1 LARPLRVR
9 IARGPVLAL
18 LVTVA
23 TVEIVWTIY
32 LGLRLPRH
40 YVANHWDLA
49 WVGLDVGEIAMMFL
63 TAWAAW
69 RRRAVFILFACVS
82 ATLFL
87 VDAWFD
93 VTTARRGDVWQSGV
107 LAAVW
112 EVPLAMALYWL
123 AARATRRL
131 SLLGGERSGDESVG
145 TARSLRAQTGFDEDE
160 VH

>member
-1 LARPLRVR
+1 MARPIRLR

-18 LVTVA
+18 LVTVSI
-23 TVEIVWTIY
+23 VEIVWTIY

-49 WVGLDVGEIAMMFL
+49 WVGLDVGEIAMMLL

-69 RRRAVFILFACVS
+69 RRRALFILFACVS
-82 ATLFL
+82 GTLFL

-107 LAAVW
+107 LAVVW
-112 EVPLAMALYWL
+112 EVPLAIALYWL
-123 AARATRRL
+123 AQRAARRL
-131 SLLGGERSGDESVG
+131 SLQGGAKSDAESVVVVRG
-145 TARSLRAQTGFDEDE
+145 MPAAAEDDDGE
-160 VH
+160 VK